1 MRNAIIFFS
10 LVFALGTGAQDKP
23 VNPAVLKAKQDFEK
37 KKTEAATGDPVKLH
51 ELGELYYSGKGTAR
65 NYGEAY
71 KAYLAAA
78 EKGHVISVSTVG
90 WMLRNGQGI
99 GKDYKKSKEWY
110 TKAAEKGHVESQM
123 GLAEIFYGSLGLPKR
138 DYVSAYKWYLIA
150 AGLGSKEA
158 KAFTLRMQQTVLKE
172 PHVTAEQKA
181 ASEKAA
187 ADWLAAYA
195 KK

>member
-1 MRNAIIFFS
+1 MKKIILLFS
-10 LVFALGTGAQDKP
+10 LLFALSASAQKKP
-23 VNPAVLKAKQDFEK
+23 VNPAVLKARQDFEK
-37 KKTEAATGDPVKLH
+37 KKTEAATGDSVKLH
-51 ELGELYYSGKGTAR
+51 ELGELYYSGRGTAR
-65 NYGEAY
+65 NYAEAY
-71 KAYLAAA
+71 KAYHAAA
-78 EKGHVISVSTVG
+78 EKGHVISVATVG

-99 GKDYKKSKEWY
+99 GKDYTKSKEWY

-158 KAFTLRMQQTVLKE
+158 KAFILRMQQTVLKE

-181 ASEKAA
+181 AAEKAA
-187 ADWLAAYA
+187 ADWLATYT
-195 KK
+195 KR

>member
-1 MRNAIIFFS
+1 MKKTVLLFG
-10 LVFALGTGAQDKP
+10 LLFALSMGAQEKP

-37 KKTEAATGDPVKLH
+37 QKTEAATGDPVKLH

-99 GKDYKKSKEWY
+99 EKDYKKSKEWY
-110 TKAAEKGHVESQM
+110 TKAAEKGHVESQI

-187 ADWLAAYA
+187 ADWIVIYS

>member
-1 MRNAIIFFS
+1 MKKTVLIFG
-10 LVFALGTGAQDKP
+10 LLFALSMDAQDKP

-37 KKTEAATGDPVKLH
+37 KKAEAATGDPAKMH
-51 ELGELYYSGKGTAR
+51 ELGELYFSGKGTAR
-65 NYGEAY
+65 NYAEAY
-71 KAYLAAA
+71 KSYLSAA

-90 WMLRNGQGI
+90 WMLRNGKGV
-99 GKDYKKSKEWY
+99 GKDYKKSNEWY
-110 TKAAEKGHVESQM
+110 AKGAEQGHVESQM
-123 GLAEIFYGSLGLPKR
+123 GLAEIFYSSLGLPKR

-172 PHVTAEQKA
+172 PHVTAEQKTA
-181 ASEKAA
+181 AEKAA
-187 ADWLAAYA
+187 AAWLASYA

>member
-1 MRNAIIFFS
+1 MKKIILLFS
-10 LVFALGTGAQDKP
+10 LLFGLSSHAQEKP

-37 KKTEAATGDPVKLH
+37 KKAEAATGDPVILH
-51 ELGELYYSGKGTAR
+51 ELGELYYSGKGTTR
-65 NYGEAY
+65 NHGDAY